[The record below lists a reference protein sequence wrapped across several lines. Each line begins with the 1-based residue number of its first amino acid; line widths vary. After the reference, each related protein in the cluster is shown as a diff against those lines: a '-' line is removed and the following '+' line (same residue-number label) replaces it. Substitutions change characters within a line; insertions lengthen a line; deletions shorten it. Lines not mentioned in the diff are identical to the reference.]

1 MPGFFVSR
9 GMPRT
14 PPTPLLAP
22 RTWQRRLHYGRFR
35 RNSLAVKPFI
45 WFFQQQGLR
54 ERTMPVGVVRQ
65 SQR

>member
-1 MPGFFVSR
+1 MEGMRVFR

-14 PPTPLLAP
+14 PPTSLVST

-45 WFFQQQGLR
+45 WFLQQQGLR